1 MVQVKLILSHNSC
14 LFVFLGLK
22 TYFVKGRKNNTEITK
37 GTLTVSS
44 LSSKDPS
51 PSSQPRR
58 SSISL
63 ATAISIH
70 INKSAVLE
78 EVLNSSQSFSP
89 RTPSPEELSHSP
101 THSLYARSRSPI
113 HRVLN
118 LSSPWKTTS
127 LPSILDTEGNE
138 HSDVISIKDEY
149 LYENSG
155 SSLLTM
161 KKTNQKWLYEKVQT
175 SDPPGNLKIYI
186 LTAFYILAVI
196 IIVASLFI
204 IRIIHR

>member
-1 MVQVKLILSHNSC
+1 MVQVKLIWSHNSC

-22 TYFVKGRKNNTEITK
+22 TYFVKGRKNSTELTK

-127 LPSILDTEGNE
+127 LPSILDTEGND
-138 HSDVISIKDEY
+138 HSDVISIKEEY
-149 LYENSG
+149 LYENTG
-155 SSLLTM
+155 SSLLTR

-175 SDPPGNLKIYI
+175 SDPPGN
-186 LTAFYILAVI
+186 
-196 IIVASLFI
+196 
-204 IRIIHR
+204 

>member
-1 MVQVKLILSHNSC
+1 MSGHRWIKLNSFDLIITVC
-14 LFVFLGLK
+14 FLGLK
-22 TYFVKGRKNNTEITK
+22 TYFVKGRKDKTELTK
-37 GTLTVSS
+37 GTLTVLSS
-44 LSSKDPS
+44 SSKD

-70 INKSAVLE
+70 INKSSVLE

-101 THSLYARSRSPI
+101 THSLYTRSRSPI

-127 LPSILDTEGNE
+127 LPSILDTEVND
-138 HSDVISIKDEY
+138 HSDVISIKEEY
-149 LYENSG
+149 SFENTG
-155 SSLLTM
+155 STLLTK

-175 SDPPGNLKIYI
+175 SVPPGNLKIYI
-186 LTAFYILAVI
+186 LTAF
-196 IIVASLFI
+196 
-204 IRIIHR
+204 